1 MGAIQLSSKI
11 IVKIIMVSAR
21 QDKIPSSS
29 FNPKRHKISRGNDKY
44 HSTTK
49 KKDYSNRNRFD
60 LSKLLCFFF
69 DNSDEILD

>member
-21 QDKIPSSS
+21 QKIPSSS

-49 KKDYSNRNRFD
+49 KKDYSNRNMFD
-60 LSKLLCFFF
+60 LSKLLWFFF
-69 DNSDEILD
+69 R